1 MIGKGSTLSK
11 AKSLPSKAAK
21 SWQGQVCKDHRRN
34 TTPYIAMCGN
44 IQKRDMISILILTP
58 TPLGFNFLKIK
69 RKQWLD
75 GKQERPEIIRHPST
89 YHFFALL
96 LRVDSM
102 CCHVTWLALFSTPAS
117 DGFSQCCLWRW
128 FFVDPTFVNWLSWWS
143 SNYTI
148 QHLRW
153 SVMIRHLWWFAL
165 STFHEESA
173 RAVSTWYLQAGALN
187 PEDRRRTNGPTMAC
201 FGRDQ
206 VLRIIKSCVLKP
218 DTFILCRIGCH
229 QEYLGGNEH
238 FGLRSM
244 SPRTI
249 QCLGCSREWWVFKGG
264 ASEFEIKV
272 IP

>member
-1 MIGKGSTLSK
+1 MGSKKG
-11 AKSLPSKAAK
+11 
-21 SWQGQVCKDHRRN
+21 Q
-34 TTPYIAMCGN
+34 
-44 IQKRDMISILILTP
+44 ISSVIHLHIT
-58 TPLGFNFLKIK
+58 
-69 RKQWLD
+69 
-75 GKQERPEIIRHPST
+75 
-89 YHFFALL
+89 LL
-96 LRVDSM
+96 L
-102 CCHVTWLALFSTPAS
+102 CCWELIQCVVMWHDFIIFHTCEWWLFPMLLVKMVF
-117 DGFSQCCLWRW
+117 D
-128 FFVDPTFVNWLSWWS
+128 DPTFVNWLFCWS
-143 SNYTI
+143 SNVYPTFE
-148 QHLRW
+148 
-153 SVMIRHLWWFAL
+153 MMCDDRHLWWFAL

-206 VLRIIKSCVLKP
+206 VLRIIKSCVLIS

-264 ASEFEIKV
+264 ASESEIKV
-272 IP
+272 IG